1 MSDQNDP
8 KDTEGH
14 MAPPPRATPGDDTEG
29 HKLPT
34 N

>member
-14 MAPPPRATPGDDTEG
+14 KTQVPGADDDTEG
-29 HKLPT
+29 HKTQIPG
-34 N
+34 